1 MPFGYDKIDG
11 KLVKNEG
18 QAAVVKYT
26 FEKVNEYATNPPQEW
41 IDEIIATAAEM
52 GETITREEAINRVSL
67 GRIYEQVW
75 DELQDNPKFA
85 ETIADYNR
93 RNDDKF
99 YELTRVVSP
108 ETPVQNDGRL
118 RLIKTEESTPIVS
131 REDWEK
137 AQKAMKAPRVAVY
150 CRVNSEEE
158 FYAKRKVA
166 IFVRES
172 SHKNAEMASQR
183 QQTKLNEYCV
193 SRGYEVK
200 DSAMAIGDREFGY
213 EMLLKLLATA
223 EEKGVERIVI
233 ATSDRLACTP
243 EEIEKIKELM
253 RDKNITIETTD
264 GSYVVFDYDDSEDE
278 TNDFIPTGM

>member
-1 MPFGYDKIDG
+1 MPFGYDYVEG
-11 KLVKNEG
+11 KFVKNDR
-18 QAAVVKYT
+18 QAAVVKYI
-26 FEKVNEYATNPPQEW
+26 FEKVNEYATSPPQEW
-41 IDEIIATAAEM
+41 IDEIMETAAEL
-52 GETITREEAINRVSL
+52 GETITREEAISRVSL
-67 GRIYEQVW
+67 GRIYQQVW
-75 DELQDNPKFA
+75 DELQDKPEFA
-85 ETIADYNR
+85 ETIAEYNR
-93 RNDDKF
+93 RNEDKI
-99 YELTRVVSP
+99 YELSRVVSP

-118 RLIKTEESTPIVS
+118 RLIKTEESAPIVS

-137 AQKAMKAPRVAVY
+137 AQSAMKAPRVAVY

-183 QQTKLNEYCV
+183 QRAKLNEYCEHQ
-193 SRGYEVK
+193 GYEIK

-213 EMLLKLLATA
+213 EMLLKLLSTA

-278 TNDFIPTGM
+278 TNGFIPTGM

>member
-1 MPFGYDKIDG
+1 MPFGYDYVEG
-11 KLVKNEG
+11 KFVKNDR
-18 QAAVVKYT
+18 QAAVVKYI
-26 FEKVNEYATNPPQEW
+26 FEKVNEYATSPPQEW
-41 IDEIIATAAEM
+41 IDEIMETAAEL
-52 GETITREEAINRVSL
+52 GETITREEAISRVSL
-67 GRIYEQVW
+67 GRIYQQVW
-75 DELQDNPKFA
+75 DELQDKPEFA
-85 ETIADYNR
+85 ETIAEYNR
-93 RNDDKF
+93 RNEDKI
-99 YELTRVVSP
+99 YELSRVVSP

-118 RLIKTEESTPIVS
+118 RLIKTEESAPIVS

-137 AQKAMKAPRVAVY
+137 AQSAMKAPRVAVY

-183 QQTKLNEYCV
+183 QRAKLNEYCEHQ
-193 SRGYEVK
+193 GYEIK

-213 EMLLKLLATA
+213 EMLLKLLSTA
-223 EEKGVERIVI
+223 EEKEVERIVI

-278 TNDFIPTGM
+278 TNGFIPTGM